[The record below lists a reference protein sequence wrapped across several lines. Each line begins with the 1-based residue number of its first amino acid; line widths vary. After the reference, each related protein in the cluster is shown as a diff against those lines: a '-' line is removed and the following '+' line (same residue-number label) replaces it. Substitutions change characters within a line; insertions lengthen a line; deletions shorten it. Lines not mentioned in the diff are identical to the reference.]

1 MKTHTINTNGIQQI
15 VDQLKAKCK
24 PSVFDGWL
32 DDDLIDSRESKEM
45 VSSWASDLEA
55 VLDQENGDEIEI
67 SAHDTISGHTEFLS
81 VTDEGIDIENDLIAD
96 AERRLEDLELCLS
109 ETEWSDPEIKARQVA
124 ADKTYAS
131 VAKEIEY
138 CKLEL
143 ANLNKENN
151 Q

>member
-32 DDDLIDSRESKEM
+32 DDDLIDSRESKAM

-96 AERRLEDLELCLS
+96 AERRLEDLTLTLS
-109 ETEWSDPEIKARQVA
+109 ETEWSDPNRAFGR
-124 ADKTYAS
+124 DKTYAS
-131 VAKEIEY
+131 VAKEIED

-143 ANLNKENN
+143 ANLNKEVA
-151 Q
+151 

>member
-67 SAHDTISGHTEFLS
+67 SEHQTISGHTEFIY

-96 AERRLEDLELCLS
+96 AKRRLEDLELCLS
-109 ETEWSDPEIKARQVA
+109 ETEWSDPNRAFGR
-124 ADKTYAS
+124 DTTYAL
-131 VAKEIEY
+131 VAKEIEN

-143 ANLNKENN
+143 ANLNKEVS
-151 Q
+151 